1 MKYAREIKVGLL
13 AVVAIF
19 LLYFGLNFLKGVNIF
34 SSTNTYFGKFSN
46 LNGLVEQSPVYVRGY
61 KVGQVDKI
69 VYDFK
74 SDIPFVVTFSI
85 NRDIELPQG
94 TELALVSDGLLS
106 GSALQLNIPIASES
120 ELFASHDTLPTIVVP
135 GLVENLQQGL
145 LTHVNSAVGRIDSLV
160 AVVTAQL
167 EGEHLKNTLA
177 NVDKVTSDLRL
188 TSQDLKVLMHTR
200 VPNIIDNVD
209 SVMTDVKIVSAQLSE
224 LDLKATMGKVDGA
237 VDNVNSLLESINTNE
252 GTLGL
257 LLNDKELYVSLNKT
271 VGSADSLLV
280 DLKAHPKRY
289 VHFSLFGGKDKDK

>member
-106 GSALQLNIPIASES
+106 GSALQLNIPIAPES

-145 LTHVNSAVGRIDSLV
+145 LTHVDSAVGRIDSLV

-209 SVMTDVKIVSAQLSE
+209 SVMTDVKIVSAQLSA

>member
-106 GSALQLNIPIASES
+106 GSALQLNIPIAPES
-120 ELFASHDTLPTIVVP
+120 KLFASHDTLPTIVVP

-145 LTHVNSAVGRIDSLV
+145 LTHVDSAVGRIDSLV

-209 SVMTDVKIVSAQLSE
+209 SVMTDVKIVSAQLSA